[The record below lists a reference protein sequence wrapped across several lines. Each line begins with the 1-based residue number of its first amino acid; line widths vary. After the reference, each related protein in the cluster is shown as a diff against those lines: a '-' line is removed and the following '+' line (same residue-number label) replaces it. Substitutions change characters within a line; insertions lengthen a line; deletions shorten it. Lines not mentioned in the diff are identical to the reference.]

1 MRHETSLGLVYDGWD
16 EGMHQAFG
24 CGVFGL
30 VLQASSR
37 SIFSTSCLILTLA
50 LLDFFLGG
58 GLAANASKWL
68 ASIVLSFGRL
78 GLGFLS
84 LILIPVQ
91 SLQSR
96 ARVMLLSSNQYI
108 LINICIEH
116 LNTRYTE

>member
-1 MRHETSLGLVYDGWD
+1 MLHETSLGLVYDGWD

-58 GLAANASKWL
+58 GTCNECKQVAGFDCFVFWALGVGISFTNLDTRA
-68 ASIVLSFGRL
+68 IVT
-78 GLGFLS
+78 
-84 LILIPVQ
+84 I
-91 SLQSR
+91 
-96 ARVMLLSSNQYI
+96 
-108 LINICIEH
+108 
-116 LNTRYTE
+116 